1 MDKFKIDDKRTQKD
15 FKNMTFSKFKKSDV
29 KKELIN
35 TIKNN
40 KIEEAC
46 YWCAEL
52 ICSGHFVDLWETIFL
67 LLGKHIHLGNP
78 KLPIYIDLRYTK
90 FKELVQNGYI
100 DNEIKMRNNN
110 EVRELFCEVVCVL
123 ALSNKKQGL
132 VQSKVKDNDFKITEI
147 QSRLKADNLNYCNN
161 IFMKEDPKELFI
173 ALNELSYHL
182 SKKSES
188 FMDAIYWIEWIL
200 EYEKKCQKEKKITI
214 ICERRGNI
222 PVSNNNQ
229 KDIVWMIWD
238 CILFSSMEKSK
249 TVLKINK
256 AILNLYCS
264 RFTTSNKRKRR
275 FLIYF
280 AISLIVDYYNINIKM
295 INNDTLIEKIKKNI
309 NQIYKQIKKHE
320 IGSGTNYLFNNSFN
334 GGNLEKTISKLN
346 KLDSLMGMVP
356 RNNN

>member
-15 FKNMTFSKFKKSDV
+15 FKNITFSKFKKSDV
-29 KKELIN
+29 KKQLID
-35 TIKNN
+35 TVKNN

-78 KLPIYIDLRYTK
+78 KLPIYVDLRYTK

-100 DNEIKMRNNN
+100 DNELKMRNSK
-110 EVRELFCEVVCVL
+110 EIRELFCEIICVL
-123 ALSNKKQGL
+123 SLSNKKQSL
-132 VQSKVKDNDFKITEI
+132 VQSKIKDNEFQITEI

-161 IFMKEDPKELFI
+161 VFMKEDPKELFI

-200 EYEKKCQKEKKITI
+200 EYEKKCQKDKKINI
-214 ICERRGNI
+214 ICERRNNI
-222 PVSNNNQ
+222 PVNTNNQ

-238 CILFSSMEKSK
+238 CVLFSSMNKSK
-249 TVLKINK
+249 TILKINK
-256 AILNLYCS
+256 AILNLFCS
-264 RFTTSNKRKRR
+264 RFTSSNKRKRR
-275 FLIYF
+275 FLLYF
-280 AISLIVDYYNINIKM
+280 ATSLIVDYYNINIKI
-295 INNDTLIEKIKKNI
+295 INNEKLIENIKKNI

-320 IGSGTNYLFNNSFN
+320 VGSGTNYLFNNSFN

>member
-15 FKNMTFSKFKKSDV
+15 FKNITFSKYKKSDV
-29 KKELIN
+29 KKELIKS
-35 TIKNN
+35 IRNN

-46 YWCAEL
+46 HWCAEL
-52 ICSGHFVDLWETIFL
+52 VCSGHFMDLWETIL
-67 LLGKHIHLGNP
+67 LITSKYIHLGNP
-78 KLPIYIDLRYTK
+78 KLPLYIEIRYNK

-100 DNEIKMRNNN
+100 NNELKMRNNM
-110 EVRELFCEVVCVL
+110 ETRQLFCEIICVL

-132 VQSKVKDNDFKITEI
+132 VQSKVTDKDFKIVEMQT
-147 QSRLKADNLNYCNN
+147 RLKADTLNYCNS

-173 ALNELSYHL
+173 ALNELCYHM
-182 SKKSES
+182 SAKSES

-200 EYEKKCQKEKKITI
+200 EYEKKCKKEKKINI
-214 ICERRGNI
+214 ICERRPTI
-222 PVSNNNQ
+222 PVNTNNQ

-238 CILFSSMEKSK
+238 CILHASTRKHNS
-249 TVLKINK
+249 VLKINK
-256 AILNLYCS
+256 SLLNIFCS
-264 RFTTSNKRKRR
+264 RFTTTSKRKRR

-280 AISLIVDYYNINIKM
+280 ATSLITDYYNLNIKI
-295 INNDTLIEKIKKNI
+295 INNEPLIEKIKKNI

-320 IGSGTNYLFNNSFN
+320 IGSGTNYLFKNSFN